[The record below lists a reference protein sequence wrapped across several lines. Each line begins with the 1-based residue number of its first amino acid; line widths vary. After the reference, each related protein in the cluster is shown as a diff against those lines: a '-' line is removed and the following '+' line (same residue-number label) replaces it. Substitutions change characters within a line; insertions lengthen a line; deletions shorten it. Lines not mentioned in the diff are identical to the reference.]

1 MVVHPSNRTRRY
13 IQRGWGGNTVHGRQ
27 QMSKSGDDKNIFKR
41 RREIYSD
48 DDMCS
53 AGIEGLGIISTK
65 YYNYQK
71 TSNILQF
78 I

>member
-1 MVVHPSNRTRRY
+1 MTEKYS
-13 IQRGWGGNTVHGRQ
+13 
-27 QMSKSGDDKNIFKR
+27 
-41 RREIYSD
+41 REEMYSD
-48 DDMCS
+48 DDMMCS